1 MKRRTPSFVRALL
14 LLIVALGPLQAQTVF
29 ACAMMDRVM
38 QDECCCEHHASVR
51 DCEASEC
58 GAVPDLSEK
67 PCCEHSVDITADP
80 DARHDGSISKPVELR
95 SDVDP
100 PHFLIS
106 SFEANFTPQAIPAT
120 RGFHAAAAATRGGS
134 DTYLVTQRLRI

>member
-1 MKRRTPSFVRALL
+1 MKRRTPSFARALL
-14 LLIVALGPLQAQTVF
+14 LLIVAVGPLQAQTVF
-29 ACAMMDRVM
+29 ACAMMDSVM
-38 QDECCCEHHASVR
+38 QDECCCEHHVSAR
-51 DCEASEC
+51 DCEIGDC
-58 GAVPDLSEK
+58 DAVPEAREA
-67 PCCEHSVDITADP
+67 PCCEHSVDIIADP

-106 SFEANFTPQAIPAT
+106 SFEASFTPQVIPGT
-120 RGFHAAAAATRGGS
+120 RGLHSAASAAHGGS